1 MFFHKYYPLLF
12 IFFLASCN
20 AIEEEVDFSCSKLE
34 SEVKKFRQDLFSDNN
49 VDKAFLFYDSITK
62 LNSPCLKGE
71 LGIALGFDL
80 GNYFF
85 FQKVLDSAIYHFQ
98 NTLALAEAN
107 RDNHSLAALKT
118 NIGATYLGMGFTRSA
133 AKYFMEARILMEESS
148 IRDENYWITCVNQ
161 AVAHIEQK
169 DYAYAIKLLDEVD
182 ITYSNSVKFL
192 HATNRAKLAGLM
204 KNEPL
209 FLKYI
214 RLSESVV
221 DSLPHY
227 KNMYSEVAI
236 EYFLKF
242 NNLESLKSIWPQVR
256 DQYHDSQPHLQLL
269 IQRLSL
275 RVNNELLGGKTE
287 LDRLRHL
294 VLKEGDL
301 EDQLSLVNLLID
313 QSYKLNSDK
322 ELIIL
327 LKERYNLNEELH
339 QALNLSDLKDFYEF
353 SEINKLERTN
363 QKLTSEKKFLELRHA
378 NTKYFISLLALVLLL
393 SIVSIILIVVDRNRK
408 ATITKVKE
416 ALVKERINQ
425 AFQREIKLEKRLSFE
440 AKRNSSILK
449 KLGKFQIL
457 KKQLDDFFRDIY
469 SSSSSLTDMKEALK
483 NAQVNLNSFFHNY
496 TDLAILGMT
505 NNTQIA
511 SKKQLQKQFSSKLSD
526 LEIDVVD
533 MILRSF
539 TSKEIA
545 LLMSKS
551 EKTVEYYRRNIRKK
565 LNINSADDIKTELE
579 SFVPDHY

>member
-20 AIEEEVDFSCSKLE
+20 AIEEEVDFSCSTLE

-80 GNYFF
+80 GNYYY
-85 FQKVLDSAIYHFQ
+85 FQQVLDSAIYHFQ

-161 AVAHIEQK
+161 AVAHIGQK

-182 ITYSNSVKFL
+182 TTYSISVKFL

-209 FLKYI
+209 FLKYL

-256 DQYHDSQPHLQLL
+256 DQYHDSQPYLQLL

-294 VLKEGDL
+294 VLNEGDL

-363 QKLTSEKKFLELRHA
+363 QKLTSEKKFLELKHA

-393 SIVSIILIVVDRNRK
+393 SIVSIILILVDRSRK
-408 ATITKVKE
+408 NVITKANE
-416 ALVKERINQ
+416 ALTEERINQ
-425 AFQREIKLEKRLSFE
+425 AVQRERRLKQRLSFE
-440 AKRNSSILK
+440 ANRNSSILM
-449 KLGKFQIL
+449 KLSKLQIL
-457 KKQLDDFFRDIY
+457 KKQLEDFINDVR
-469 SSSSSLTDMKEALK
+469 SSSSGLTNVQARLK
-483 NAQVNLNSFFHNY
+483 NAEVNLNAFFNNY
-496 TDLAILGMT
+496 SDLAVLGMSS
-505 NNTQIA
+505 NNQTVF
-511 SKKQLQKQFSSKLSD
+511 KKQIQKHFSSIFSD
-526 LEIDVVD
+526 MEMKVIDL
-533 MILRSF
+533 ILRGF
-539 TSKEIA
+539 TSKEIS

-565 LNINSADDIKTELE
+565 LNLNSHDDIKTELE
-579 SFVPDHY
+579 SLVSD